1 MLKTKAIRKIFT
13 TTLTMFIILTIFTI
27 PMTTKNN
34 KNVLRTNL
42 EIEDVTNL
50 STNKIYLLNKNNL
63 LVRTEVF
70 IEGKTEEAKIKSI
83 IDYLTLNNDKT
94 PQGLNGYIPE
104 NTKVLKVIH
113 EDNNLS
119 LDLSKDF
126 SHYEKGKEEQIITGI
141 VYSLLELENIENITI
156 LVEGSY
162 LDNYK
167 TPLNKNL
174 GINNQFLLNSRN
186 DINKVVI
193 YYLNDINNNLYYVPV
208 TKYLNDKRDKI
219 EVIVDELKNNQTST
233 NLISYLDNNLKL
245 IDYKEESD
253 VLFLNF
259 NDYLL
264 EKDDNI
270 NESILNTIAY
280 SAFFNYDVN
289 MVMFEVNDEKVD
301 FVSRKDM

>member
-27 PMTTKNN
+27 PMTTNNN

-50 STNKIYLLNKNNL
+50 STNKVYLLNKNNL

-70 IEGKTEEAKIKSI
+70 IEGKTEEDKITNI
-83 IDYLTLNNDKT
+83 IDYLTLNNNKT
-94 PQGLNGYIPE
+94 PEGLNGYIPE

-119 LDLSKDF
+119 IDLSKDF
-126 SHYEKGKEEQIITGI
+126 SKYNKNQEEQIVTGI
-141 VYSLLELENIENITI
+141 VYSLLELDNIDNVTL
-156 LVEGSY
+156 LVEGNY

-167 TPLNKNL
+167 KSLNKTL
-174 GINNQFLLNSRN
+174 GINNQYLLKSRN
-186 DINKVVI
+186 DLNKVVI
-193 YYLNDINNNLYYVPV
+193 YYLDDINNNLYYVPV
-208 TKYLNDKRDKI
+208 TKYLNDKREKI
-219 EVIVDELKNNQTST
+219 EVIVDELKNNTT
-233 NLISYLDNNLKL
+233 EANLISYLDNNLKL
-245 IDYKEESD
+245 IDYKEEAD

-264 EKDDNI
+264 EKDDSI
-270 NESILNTIAY
+270 NKNILNTIAY
-280 SAFFNYDVN
+280 SAFSNYDVN
-289 MVMFEVNDEKVD
+289 MVMFEINDEKID

>member
-280 SAFFNYDVN
+280 SAFSNYDVN